1 MKGGAVQGRS
11 APLQAEHLEPS
22 TNPQADRY
30 TKDTE
35 MQGLNLWDAGQ
46 AT

>member
-1 MKGGAVQGRS
+1 MKDCAEDREHGS
-11 APLQAEHLEPS
+11 TAEHLEQS
-22 TNPQADRY
+22 TSPQADRY